1 METINL
7 DPVAINMDCVNE
19 DLNNLDPS
27 WCLYE
32 VEDMAYRLENTIYI
46 HLRNCRHTICTSKIQ
61 IDQYDIYL
69 YDIHI
74 YIYICCIHANSN
86 LDMGLYGTVTSYKAM

>member
-1 METINL
+1 MIRGFVQAATSEMETINL

-32 VEDMAYRLENTIYI
+32 VEDMAYRL
-46 HLRNCRHTICTSKIQ
+46 
-61 IDQYDIYL
+61 
-69 YDIHI
+69 
-74 YIYICCIHANSN
+74 
-86 LDMGLYGTVTSYKAM
+86 